1 VSHIGGAQILAS
13 TNPVTAWRLLPMRSG
28 FDVNGMWT
36 SAEQDEA
43 PMREAITGIDLV
55 AFGTIAVLALCI
67 GVCALAD
74 AIIRVVTWQRPLNF
88 AVAILTLA
96 SAILAAL
103 YVFVRDVPPQLQ
115 QQSYRRHRPWN
126 FK

>member
-1 VSHIGGAQILAS
+1 MDKADLRRDVPTLHS
-13 TNPVTAWRLLPMRSG
+13 LLEPARHVREG
-28 FDVNGMWT
+28 HHVLDPGMT
-36 SAEQDEA
+36 
-43 PMREAITGIDLV
+43 EAI
-55 AFGTIAVLALCI
+55 
-67 GVCALAD
+67 
-74 AIIRVVTWQRPLNF
+74 NF

-103 YVFVRDVPPQLQ
+103 YVFARDASPRPQ

>member
-1 VSHIGGAQILAS
+1 
-13 TNPVTAWRLLPMRSG
+13 
-28 FDVNGMWT
+28 
-36 SAEQDEA
+36 
-43 PMREAITGIDLV
+43 MREAITGIGLV
-55 AFGTIAVLALCI
+55 AFGTIAVLALCV

-74 AIIRVVTWQRPLNF
+74 AIIRVVALTEAMNF

-103 YVFVRDVPPQLQ
+103 YVFVRDAPPRPQ